1 MPIKGVVKF
10 ATIAGP
16 AIANTC
22 AVVTFDG
29 EVEGVASIRY
39 NPTIMP

>member
-1 MPIKGVVKF
+1 MPISGVVKL

-16 AIANTC
+16 AMANTC

-29 EVEGVASIRY
+29 EFGEGVSTFA
-39 NPTIMP
+39 